1 MLVADKIFTYWG
13 KANPLSNSS
22 ESYHLLP
29 YHCLDV
35 AAVGQVLLTQNTAY
49 VDIFCRIIDIEKQV
63 FIQWFTFLLAL
74 HDLGKFTESFQ
85 NLKPELLQVL
95 QQRTSSQAYLERHDT
110 LGWVCW
116 EHCGKA
122 LLQAKGL
129 IPKPNAKS
137 RRSSAELTMDDIWMA
152 AMVGHHGQPPKPK
165 LMHAYHYYLNET
177 YDFPAITEFV
187 EALIPVLLP
196 DQTVFP
202 TCDKDR
208 LKQASWWLSGLA
220 VLSDWLGSNT
230 TFFPYQTQPMPLA
243 NYWQQALQQAEK
255 AIQATELSS
264 AQTHSHLMLNDLIG
278 VTTSSSGSQAAT
290 QATPLQALTQ
300 DWPMEQSPH
309 LFILEDVT
317 GAGKTEAAI
326 LLAHRLM
333 QAEQANSLYFALP
346 TMATANSMY
355 MRMKDVYRRLFSTE
369 SNPSLVLA
377 HGASD
382 MVKDFRESVLPKT
395 PTTETAYGDETAP
408 AGAHCNAWLA
418 DNRKKALLADVGIG
432 TIDQALL
439 AILPSRHQSL
449 RLLGLLNKVLIVDE
463 IHAADAYQHELLQA
477 LLKAHASVGG
487 SAILL
492 SATLPEAQRQAL
504 VSAFAEGCQWS
515 EPHLQKTDS
524 SSYPLLTCLNQSGLQ
539 EIVVGTRES
548 VKREVAVAFIHDFA
562 AVEQVLAH
570 SVEQNQ
576 CVCWIRNTVKD
587 AIEAFQQLKASH
599 PDWSIDLFHAR
610 FALGDRLAIEKRVV
624 GNFDKNSAA
633 INRKGQVLICSPVLQ
648 ESLDVDLDVM
658 VTDLAPIDLL
668 IQRAGRLRR
677 HQRDR
682 QGNRI
687 RSKDERGQAVL
698 HIYSPSVLD
707 QPVQQ
712 WYASFFPNAQK
723 VYDHHGQLWLTAQ
736 LLARQGK
743 FTMPEDARTLIEG
756 VYGVEAQEQIP
767 ETLLH
772 RSSEAEGSD
781 HADASLARLNQL
793 SLAAGYHDGVAN
805 RWWDESKTPTRIGDP
820 TTQVYLAKWQE
831 GVLQA
836 WSTDREHA
844 WALSSVSM
852 RSFWVSAESLPS
864 DIPAQI
870 VAQCKESLPAKGQWG
885 VLLVLQAV
893 SEHEWQGQ
901 ALRKVKEQ
909 DQIVTFSYDTR
920 LGLIVK
926 EHQV

>member
-1 MLVADKIFTYWG
+1 MNFYSYWG
-13 KANPLSNSS
+13 KAQPIEKYPLTAGTAF
-22 ESYHLLP
+22 HLLA

-35 AAVGQVLLTQNTAY
+35 AAVGQVLLTQKLSFSHSLSKLIGINN
-49 VDIFCRIIDIEKQV
+49 KV
-63 FIQWFTFLLAL
+63 FMQWFTFLLAL

-85 NLKPELLQVL
+85 NLKPDLLQTL

-116 EHCGKA
+116 EQCGKA

-129 IPKPNAKS
+129 VSKPNPKF
-137 RRSSAELTMDDIWMA
+137 RRSSAELTMEDIWMA
-152 AMVGHHGQPPKPK
+152 AMVGHHGQPPKPR
-165 LMHAYHYYLNET
+165 LTHAYHYYLNEAH
-177 YDFPAITEFV
+177 DFPAITEFV

-202 TCDKDR
+202 TCDKSR

-230 TFFPYQTQPMPLA
+230 TFFPYQSQPMPLA
-243 NYWQQALQQAEK
+243 DYWQQALKQAEK
-255 AIQATELSS
+255 AIQATELFSGQ
-264 AQTHSHLMLNDLIG
+264 AQPHLMLSDLLG
-278 VTTSSSGSQAAT
+278 KTHASTTQTVT

-317 GAGKTEAAI
+317 GAGKTEAAL

-333 QAEQANSLYFALP
+333 QVEQANSLYFALP

-355 MRMKDVYRRLFSTE
+355 RRMKDIYRRLFSTE

-395 PTTETAYGDETAP
+395 PTTETAYGDDTAP
-408 AGAHCNAWLA
+408 AGAHCNAWVA

-439 AILPSRHQSL
+439 AILPSRHQAL

-477 LLKAHASVGG
+477 LLKAHACAGG

-492 SATLPEAQRQAL
+492 SATLPEGQRQAL
-504 VSAFAEGCQWS
+504 VNAFAEGCQWS
-515 EPHLQKTDS
+515 EPNLQKTDAT
-524 SSYPLLTCLNQSGLQ
+524 SYPLLTCLNQSGLQ

-548 VKREVAVAFIHDFA
+548 VKREVAVTFIHEFS

-570 SVEQNQ
+570 SVEQSQ

-587 AIEAFQQLKASH
+587 AVEAFQQLQALH
-599 PDWSIDLFHAR
+599 PDWQIDLFHAR
-610 FALGDRLAIEKRVV
+610 FALGDRLDIEKRVV
-624 GNFDKNSAA
+624 GNFDKASS
-633 INRKGQVLICSPVLQ
+633 ILTRKGQILIATQVVEQ
-648 ESLDVDLDVM
+648 SLDLDFDFL

-677 HQRDR
+677 HQRDS

-687 RSKDERGQAVL
+687 QGKDERGQAVL
-698 HIYSPSVLD
+698 HIYSPSILD
-707 QPVQQ
+707 QPAQH

-736 LLARQGK
+736 LLAQQGK
-743 FTMPEDARTLIEG
+743 FTMPEDARTLIED
-756 VYGVEAQEQIP
+756 VYGIEAQEQIP

-772 RSSEAEGSD
+772 CSSEAEGSD
-781 HADASLARLNQL
+781 RADASLARLNQL

-820 TTQVYLAKWQE
+820 STQVYLAKWQD

-836 WSTDREHA
+836 WYADQEHA
-844 WALSSVSM
+844 WALSTVSM
-852 RSFWVSAESLPS
+852 RSFWVSAEYLPS
-864 DIPAQI
+864 DMPAQ
-870 VAQCKESLPAKGQWG
+870 VVEQCKESLPAKGQWG

-909 DQIVTFSYDTR
+909 DQIVTFSYDTSF
-920 LGLIVK
+920 GLRIK
-926 EHQV
+926 D